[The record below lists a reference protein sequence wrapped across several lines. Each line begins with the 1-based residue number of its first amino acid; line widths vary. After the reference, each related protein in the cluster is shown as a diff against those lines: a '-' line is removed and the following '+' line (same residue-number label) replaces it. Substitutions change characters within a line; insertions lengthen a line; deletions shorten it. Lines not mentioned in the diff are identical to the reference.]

1 MPNDPY
7 QTPTTEILAQP
18 DPLRWPSLLI
28 VMTTLAILLLGGW
41 CFYVS
46 NALTILTEADAGS
59 VEQIEK
65 LAEGI
70 ESGEIT
76 LRKDALIDYL
86 RQNRR
91 FLLDDIRY
99 QRSAQVNFILVGS
112 LLTLLFAVQVFIAIQ
127 LRRRSVEVRQPQ
139 GR

>member
-18 DPLRWPSLLI
+18 DHLRWPSLLI
-28 VMTTLAILLLGGW
+28 VLTTLAILLLGCW
-41 CFYVS
+41 CFYIS

-59 VEQIEK
+59 IQQIEK
-65 LAEGI
+65 LAAGI
-70 ESGEIT
+70 ESGEVT
-76 LRKDALIDYL
+76 LGKEALIDYL
-86 RQNRR
+86 EQNRR

-112 LLTLLFAVQVFIAIQ
+112 LLALLFTIQVFIAVL
-127 LRRRSVEVRQPQ
+127 LRRQSAEVRQSRH
-139 GR
+139 G

>member
-18 DPLRWPSLLI
+18 DHLRWPRLLI
-28 VMTTLAILLLGGW
+28 LLTTLAILLLGCW
-41 CFYVS
+41 CLYIS

-59 VEQIEK
+59 IQQIEK
-65 LAEGI
+65 LAADI
-70 ESGEIT
+70 ESGKVT
-76 LRKDALIDYL
+76 LGKEALIEYL
-86 RQNRR
+86 QQNRR

-112 LLTLLFAVQVFIAIQ
+112 LLIVLFTIQIFIAIQ
-127 LRRRSVEVRQPQ
+127 IRRQPAEVRQPRH
-139 GR
+139 G